1 MQNDLAL
8 IDAKMR
14 EIVAADYP
22 IEVTN
27 ISYADACALFEQL
40 GLHSAREKLRY
51 SCPPEIR
58 VNQQGDVAARR
69 FAEPCYGGPLLP
81 RTGMLGLF
89 SLSLYDEGFLL
100 HFPSSREPNAV
111 APFQDIPHLFSVYKQ
126 YKHWGRTLGV
136 STAAAIN
143 KMIHERTV
151 NELIDI
157 TELLQQK
164 QIAAIADTIAAK
176 KDLRVALLAGPS
188 SSGKT
193 TSSKKLSLQL
203 KVIGF
208 NPKVIELDSYYVNR
222 EHTPR
227 DAEGKYDYEC
237 LEALDVAQLGRDLD
251 ALFNGDEIKVPSY
264 NFAEGAR
271 FYTGRTMRIDPDAGD
286 ILLLEGIHGLNDKL
300 TPGVPK
306 ASKFKLY
313 LSAVTQ
319 LNLDDHNRVP
329 TSDNRLIRRIV
340 RDSQFRGKSAAD
352 TIAMWESVQRGEQLH
367 IFPFQNDADA
377 VLNTALDYELSVLK
391 VFADPLLRCVSPLE
405 PEYSEASRLLSFLD
419 NFLPISPDY
428 VPGQSIIREFIGNSD
443 FTY

>member
-1 MQNDLAL
+1 MVHD
-8 IDAKMR
+8 
-14 EIVAADYP
+14 
-22 IEVTN
+22 
-27 ISYADACALFEQL
+27 
-40 GLHSAREKLRY
+40 
-51 SCPPEIR
+51 
-58 VNQQGDVAARR
+58 
-69 FAEPCYGGPLLP
+69 
-81 RTGMLGLF
+81 
-89 SLSLYDEGFLL
+89 
-100 HFPSSREPNAV
+100 
-111 APFQDIPHLFSVYKQ
+111 
-126 YKHWGRTLGV
+126 
-136 STAAAIN
+136 
-143 KMIHERTV
+143 RTV

-164 QIAAIADTIAAK
+164 QIAAIADRIAAK
-176 KDLRVALLAGPS
+176 KNLQVVLLAGPS

-203 KVIGF
+203 KVNGY

-264 NFAEGAR
+264 NFAEGMR
-271 FYTGRTMRIDPDAGD
+271 FYTGRTMRIDASAGD

-313 LSAVTQ
+313 LSAITQ

-340 RDSQFRGKSAAD
+340 RDSQFRGKSAAN

-405 PEYSEASRLLSFLD
+405 AEYSEASRLLSFLD